1 MPALVEAGVSKQQ
14 LLAVWDTNGDI
25 GFTPAQLLA
34 AGITSAEML
43 AAGIT
48 IAQMQAAGITLAQIH
63 AGGVSPV
70 QLLAAGITSA
80 EMLAAGI
87 TVSQMQASGITLGQI
102 HAGGVSIAQLL
113 GTGLSI
119 AQLRTGGVP
128 DYALFNEAC
137 NIPLSTG
144 ADPIIRLISTNLS
157 PTDTRV
163 VLEGE
168 GTGNLDW
175 KISNISG
182 SVSFNDN
189 DPINSPETLG
199 SATAVLISV
208 EETTIVSTL
217 SLPFDYVFSNFTV
230 SARNFQFSSTSIQLC
245 PGR

>member
-1 MPALVEAGVSKQQ
+1 MPALIKAGVSNQQ
-14 LLAVWDTNGDI
+14 LLAVWTTNADT

-48 IAQMQAAGITLAQIH
+48 VAQMQAAGITLAQIH
-63 AGGVSPV
+63 AGGVTPA
-70 QLLAAGITSA
+70 QLLAADITST

-87 TVSQMQASGITLGQI
+87 TVAQMQAAGITLGQI
-102 HAGGVSIAQLL
+102 HAGGVSITHLL

-128 DYALFNEAC
+128 DYALFNEVC

-157 PTDTRV
+157 PTNTQV

-168 GTGNLDW
+168 GSGAVRW
-175 KISNISG
+175 SISGIDG
-182 SVSFNDN
+182 SVSFEDTV
-189 DPINSPETLG
+189 PINSSQTLG
-199 SATAVLISV
+199 SATAVFIRAGNS
-208 EETTIVSTL
+208 IVSTL
-217 SLPFDYVFSNFTV
+217 SLPFDYVFSNLTV
-230 SARNFQFSSTSIQLC
+230 NLKNNQLSSTSIQLC